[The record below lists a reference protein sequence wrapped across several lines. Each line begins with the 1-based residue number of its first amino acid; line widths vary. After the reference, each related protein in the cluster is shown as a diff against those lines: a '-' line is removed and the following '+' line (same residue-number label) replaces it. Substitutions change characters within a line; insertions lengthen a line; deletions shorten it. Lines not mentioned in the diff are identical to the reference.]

1 MATLDKIPHRFTAL
15 ESITIPRVMRTVFI
29 MLLTG
34 FIIALVFLIYVPWVQ
49 TTTGRGI
56 VTTLSPNE
64 REQTINAL
72 VTGRIEEWYVR
83 DGARVK
89 KGDPIVRIADI
100 DPQLID
106 RLQAEVRQVELQLE
120 ASRSALATA
129 QIDERRMRELY
140 EAGLAPRR
148 DYEQAMIRI
157 QDMRGKIASDEAA
170 LNRVKVNLSRQ
181 AVQIV
186 TAPRD
191 GFIQKV
197 QAGDAATYVRAGD
210 MLAMFVPEDSQ
221 RVIEVFIVGR
231 DVALVQKGAKARIMF
246 EGWPAVQ
253 FSGWPAVAVGTFGAE
268 VIAID
273 RASQPDG
280 RFRVLLREDA
290 SDGHRWP
297 AERFVRF
304 GAKAQAWVLLD
315 TVPVGY
321 EIWRQLNSFPPEL
334 PNPSATTSASGT

>member
-1 MATLDKIPHRFTAL
+1 MATLEKAPHRFTAL
-15 ESITIPRVMRTVFI
+15 ESVKIPRIMRTIFI
-29 MLLTG
+29 MLLVG
-34 FIIALVFLIYVPWVQ
+34 FLITLVFLIYAPWVQ
-49 TTTGRGI
+49 TTNGRGM
-56 VTTLSPNE
+56 VTTLSPND

-72 VTGRIEEWYVR
+72 VTGRIEQWFVR
-83 DGARVK
+83 DGTMVK
-89 KGDPIVRIADI
+89 KGDPVVRIADI
-100 DPQLID
+100 DPQLIE
-106 RLQAEVRQVELQLE
+106 RLESEVRQVELQLE

-129 QIDERRMRELY
+129 QIDERRMRELF

-157 QDMRGKIASDEAA
+157 QDMRGKIASDEATLA
-170 LNRVKVNLSRQ
+170 RARTNLSRQ

-191 GFIQKV
+191 GFIQRV
-197 QAGDAATYVRAGD
+197 QAGDAATFVRAGD
-210 MLAMFVPEDSQ
+210 MLAMFVPESSE
-221 RVIEVFIVGR
+221 RVVEVFIVGR

-253 FSGWPAVAVGTFGAE
+253 FSGWPAVAVGTFGGI
-268 VIAID
+268 VIAVD
-273 RASQPDG
+273 QSAQPDG
-280 RFRVLLREDA
+280 RFRVLIREDM
-290 SDGHRWP
+290 SDPHRWP
-297 AERFVRF
+297 EERFVRF

-334 PNPSATTSASGT
+334 PNPTTTAGN

>member
-1 MATLDKIPHRFTAL
+1 MATLEKAPHRFSAL
-15 ESITIPRVMRTVFI
+15 ESVRIPKVMRAIFV
-29 MLLTG
+29 MLLTA
-34 FIIALVFLIYVPWVQ
+34 FLITLVFLIYAPWVQ
-49 TTTGRGI
+49 TTNGRGM
-56 VTTLSPNE
+56 VTTLSPND

-83 DGARVK
+83 DGTAVK
-89 KGDPIVRIADI
+89 KGDPIVRIADV
-100 DPQLID
+100 DPQLLQ
-106 RLQAEVRQVELQLE
+106 RLEAEVAQVEAQLE

-129 QIDERRMRELY
+129 QIDERRMRELF

-157 QDMRGKIASDEAA
+157 QDMRGKVASDEAT
-170 LNRVKVNLSRQ
+170 LNRTRVNLSRQ

-191 GFIQKV
+191 GFIQRV
-197 QAGDAATYVRAGD
+197 QAGDAATFVNAGD
-210 MLAMFVPEDSQ
+210 MLAMFVPESSE
-221 RVIEVFIVGR
+221 RVVEVFVVGR

-253 FSGWPAVAVGTFGAE
+253 FSGWPAVAVGTFGGV
-268 VIAID
+268 VIAVD
-273 RASQPDG
+273 QAAQPDG
-280 RFRVLLREDA
+280 RFRVLIREDK
-290 SDGHRWP
+290 SDPHRWP
-297 AERFVRF
+297 EERFVRF

-334 PNPSATTSASGT
+334 PDANASTGTI

>member
-1 MATLDKIPHRFTAL
+1 MAQIEKIPHRFTAL
-15 ESITIPRVMRTVFI
+15 ESVKIPRIMRTVFI

-34 FIIALVFLIYVPWVQ
+34 FLITLVFLIYAPWVQ
-49 TTTGRGI
+49 TVTGHGV
-56 VTTLSPNE
+56 VTTLNPNQ

-83 DGARVK
+83 DGTMVK
-89 KGDPIVRIADI
+89 MGDPIVRISDI
-100 DPQLID
+100 DPQLLD
-106 RLQAEVRQVELQLE
+106 RLQAEVQQIEAQLS

-148 DYEQAMIRI
+148 DYEQAIIRI
-157 QDMRGKIASDEAA
+157 QDMRGKIAGEEAA
-170 LNRVKVNLSRQ
+170 LNRARVNQSRH

-197 QAGDAATYVRAGD
+197 QAGDSSTYVRAGD
-210 MLAMFVPEDSQ
+210 MLAMFVPETGE

-231 DVALVQKGAKARIMF
+231 DVALVQAGAKARIMF

-253 FSGWPAVAVGTFGAE
+253 FSGWPAVAVGTFGGE
-268 VIAID
+268 VIAVD
-273 RASQPDG
+273 KASQPDG
-280 RFRVLLREDA
+280 RFRVLIREDA

-297 AERFVRF
+297 EERFVRF
-304 GAKAQAWVLLD
+304 GAKVQAWVLLE

-321 EIWRQLNSFPPEL
+321 EIWRQLNSFPPQL
-334 PNPSATTSASGT
+334 PGATPPAGQ

>member
-1 MATLDKIPHRFTAL
+1 MATLEKAPHRFTAL
-15 ESITIPRVMRTVFI
+15 ESVKIPRVMRTVFV
-29 MLLTG
+29 LLLAG
-34 FIIALVFLIYVPWVQ
+34 FLITLVFLIYAPWVQ
-49 TTTGRGI
+49 TTTGRGM
-56 VTTLSPNE
+56 VTTLSPND

-83 DGARVK
+83 DGQMVRR
-89 KGDPIVRIADI
+89 GDPIVRIADI
-100 DPQLID
+100 DPQLIE
-106 RLQAEVRQVELQLE
+106 RLEAEVRQVELQLE

-129 QIDERRMRELY
+129 QIDERRMRELF

-157 QDMRGKIASDEAA
+157 QDMRGRIASEEAA
-170 LNRVKVNLSRQ
+170 LARSRVNLSRQ

-191 GFIQKV
+191 GFIQRV
-197 QAGDAATYVRAGD
+197 QAGDAATFVRAGD
-210 MLAMFVPEDSQ
+210 MLAMFVPESSE
-221 RVIEVFIVGR
+221 RVVEVFIVGR

-253 FSGWPAVAVGTFGAE
+253 FSGWPAVAVGTFGGI
-268 VIAID
+268 VIAVD
-273 RASQPDG
+273 QSAQPDG
-280 RFRVLLREDA
+280 RFRVLVREDM
-290 SDGHRWP
+290 SDPHRWP
-297 AERFVRF
+297 EERFVRF
-304 GAKAQAWVLLD
+304 GAKAQAWILLD

-334 PNPSATTSASGT
+334 PGAAATTTGE

>member
-1 MATLDKIPHRFTAL
+1 MATLEKAPHRFSAL
-15 ESITIPRVMRTVFI
+15 ESVKIPKVMRTIFV
-29 MLLTG
+29 MLLTA
-34 FIIALVFLIYVPWVQ
+34 FLITLVFLIYAPWVQ
-49 TTTGRGI
+49 TTNGRGM
-56 VTTLSPNE
+56 VTTLSPND

-83 DGARVK
+83 DGTAVK
-89 KGDPIVRIADI
+89 KGDPIVRIADV
-100 DPQLID
+100 DPQLLQ
-106 RLQAEVRQVELQLE
+106 RLEAEVAQVEAQLE

-129 QIDERRMRELY
+129 QIDERRMRELF

-157 QDMRGKIASDEAA
+157 QDMRGKVASEEAT
-170 LNRVKVNLSRQ
+170 LNRTRVNLSRQ

-191 GFIQKV
+191 GFIQRV
-197 QAGDAATYVRAGD
+197 QAGDAATFVSAGD
-210 MLAMFVPEDSQ
+210 MLAMFVPESSE
-221 RVIEVFIVGR
+221 RVVEVFVVGR

-253 FSGWPAVAVGTFGAE
+253 FSGWPAVAVGTFGGV
-268 VIAID
+268 VIAVD
-273 RASQPDG
+273 QAAQPDG
-280 RFRVLLREDA
+280 RFRVLIREDK
-290 SDGHRWP
+290 SDPHRWP
-297 AERFVRF
+297 EERFVRF

-334 PNPSATTSASGT
+334 PDANAATGTI

>member
-1 MATLDKIPHRFTAL
+1 MATLEKAPHRFTAL
-15 ESITIPRVMRTVFI
+15 ESVKIPRVMRTVFV
-29 MLLTG
+29 LLLAG
-34 FIIALVFLIYVPWVQ
+34 FLITLVFLIYAPWVQ
-49 TTTGRGI
+49 TTTGRGM
-56 VTTLSPNE
+56 VTTLSPND

-83 DGARVK
+83 DGQMVRR
-89 KGDPIVRIADI
+89 GDPIVRIADI
-100 DPQLID
+100 DPQLIE
-106 RLQAEVRQVELQLE
+106 RLEAEVRQVELQLE

-140 EAGLAPRR
+140 QAGLAPRR

-157 QDMRGKIASDEAA
+157 QDMRGRIASEEAA
-170 LNRVKVNLSRQ
+170 LARSRVNLSRQ

-191 GFIQKV
+191 GFIQRV
-197 QAGDAATYVRAGD
+197 QAGDAATFVRAGD
-210 MLAMFVPEDSQ
+210 MLAMFVPESSE
-221 RVIEVFIVGR
+221 RVVEVFIVGR

-253 FSGWPAVAVGTFGAE
+253 FSGWPAVAVGTFGGI
-268 VIAID
+268 VIAVD
-273 RASQPDG
+273 QSAQPDG
-280 RFRVLLREDA
+280 RFRVLIREDM
-290 SDGHRWP
+290 SDPHRWP
-297 AERFVRF
+297 EERFVRF
-304 GAKAQAWVLLD
+304 GAKAQAWILLD

-334 PNPSATTSASGT
+334 PGAAATTTTGE

>member
-1 MATLDKIPHRFTAL
+1 MATLEKAPHRFTAL
-15 ESITIPRVMRTVFI
+15 ESVKIPRIMRTIFI
-29 MLLTG
+29 MLLVG
-34 FIIALVFLIYVPWVQ
+34 FLITLVFLIYAPWVQ
-49 TTTGRGI
+49 TTTGRGM
-56 VTTLSPNE
+56 VTTLSPND

-72 VTGRIEEWYVR
+72 VTGRIEQWFVR
-83 DGARVK
+83 DGTMVK
-89 KGDPIVRIADI
+89 KGDPVVRIADI
-100 DPQLID
+100 DPQLIE
-106 RLQAEVRQVELQLE
+106 RLESEVRQVELQLE

-129 QIDERRMRELY
+129 QIDERRMRELF

-157 QDMRGKIASDEAA
+157 QDMRGKIASDEATLA
-170 LNRVKVNLSRQ
+170 RARTNLSRQ

-191 GFIQKV
+191 GFIQRV
-197 QAGDAATYVRAGD
+197 QAGDAATFVRAGD
-210 MLAMFVPEDSQ
+210 MLAMFVPESSE
-221 RVIEVFIVGR
+221 RVVEVFIVGR

-253 FSGWPAVAVGTFGAE
+253 FSGWPAVAVGTFGGI
-268 VIAID
+268 VIAVD
-273 RASQPDG
+273 QSAQPDG
-280 RFRVLLREDA
+280 RFRVLIREDM
-290 SDGHRWP
+290 SDPHRWP
-297 AERFVRF
+297 EERFVRF

-334 PNPSATTSASGT
+334 PNPTTTAGS

>member
-1 MATLDKIPHRFTAL
+1 MATLEKAPHRFTAL
-15 ESITIPRVMRTVFI
+15 ESVKIPRVMRTVFV
-29 MLLTG
+29 LLLAG
-34 FIIALVFLIYVPWVQ
+34 FLITLVFLIYAPWVQ
-49 TTTGRGI
+49 TTTGRGM
-56 VTTLSPNE
+56 VTTLSPND

-83 DGARVK
+83 DGQMVRR
-89 KGDPIVRIADI
+89 GDPIVRIADI
-100 DPQLID
+100 DPQLIE
-106 RLQAEVRQVELQLE
+106 RLEAEVRQVELQLE

-140 EAGLAPRR
+140 QAGLAPRR

-157 QDMRGKIASDEAA
+157 QDMRGKVASEEAA
-170 LNRVKVNLSRQ
+170 LARSRVNLSRQ

-191 GFIQKV
+191 GFIQRV
-197 QAGDAATYVRAGD
+197 QAGDAATFVRAGD
-210 MLAMFVPEDSQ
+210 MLAMFVPESSE
-221 RVIEVFIVGR
+221 RVVEVFIVGR

-253 FSGWPAVAVGTFGAE
+253 FSGWPAVAVGTFGGI
-268 VIAID
+268 VIAVD
-273 RASQPDG
+273 QSAQPDG
-280 RFRVLLREDA
+280 RFRVLIREDM
-290 SDGHRWP
+290 SDPHRWP
-297 AERFVRF
+297 EERFVRF
-304 GAKAQAWVLLD
+304 GAKAQAWILLD

-334 PNPSATTSASGT
+334 PGAAATTTTGE

>member
-1 MATLDKIPHRFTAL
+1 MATLDKTPHRFTAL
-15 ESITIPRVMRTVFI
+15 EAIAIPRVMRTVFI

-83 DGARVK
+83 DGAKVK

-100 DPQLID
+100 DPQLIE
-106 RLQAEVRQVELQLE
+106 RLQAEVEQVELQLQ
-120 ASRSALATA
+120 ASQSALATA

-157 QDMRGKIASDEAA
+157 QDMRSKVAGDQAA

-191 GFIQKV
+191 GFIQRV
-197 QAGDAATYVRAGD
+197 QAGDVSTYVRAGD
-210 MLAMFVPEDSQ
+210 MLAMFVPDNAQ

-253 FSGWPAVAVGTFGAE
+253 FSGWPAVAVGTFGGE
-268 VIAID
+268 VIAVD
-273 RASQPDG
+273 KASQPDG
-280 RFRVLLREDA
+280 RFRVLIREDA

-297 AERFVRF
+297 EERFVRF
-304 GAKAQAWVLLD
+304 GAKAQAWVLLN

-321 EIWRQLNSFPPEL
+321 ELWRQLNSFPPEL
-334 PNPSATTSASGT
+334 PNPSATAAPSGT

>member
-1 MATLDKIPHRFTAL
+1 MATLEKVPHRFSAL
-15 ESITIPRVMRTVFI
+15 ESVKIPRVMRTVFL
-29 MLLTG
+29 MLLIG
-34 FIIALVFLIYVPWVQ
+34 FVLSLVFLIYVPWVQ

-72 VTGRIEEWYVR
+72 VTGRIEEWYVG
-83 DGARVK
+83 DGAKVA
-89 KGDPIVRIADI
+89 KGDPIVRIVDI
-100 DPQLID
+100 DPQLIT
-106 RLQAEVRQVELQLE
+106 RLEAEVQQVELQLE
-120 ASRSALATA
+120 ASRSAMATA
-129 QIDERRMRELY
+129 QIDERRMRELF

-148 DYEQAMIRI
+148 EYEQAMIRI

-170 LNRVKVNLSRQ
+170 LARARTNLSRQ

-191 GFIQKV
+191 GFIQRV
-197 QAGDAATYVRAGD
+197 QAGDAATYVKAGD
-210 MLAMFVPEDSQ
+210 MLAMFVPETSQ

-231 DVALVQKGAKARIMF
+231 DVALVQKGAKARVMF

-253 FSGWPAVAVGTFGAE
+253 FSGWPAVAVGTFGGE
-268 VIAID
+268 VISVD
-273 RASQPDG
+273 QASQPDG
-280 RFRVLLREDA
+280 RFRVLIREDA

-297 AERFVRF
+297 EERFVRF
-304 GAKAQAWVLLD
+304 GAKAQAWVLLE

-321 EIWRQLNSFPPEL
+321 ELWRQLNSFPPVL
-334 PNPSATTSASGT
+334 PNPSATSAPSGT